1 MNITAQPILN
11 RDFQYS
17 SHHLKRD
24 YIARKSPAFAQNL
37 VGFATSEVCQLCTVD
52 PACRNM
58 LKRFRSSYLFIY
70 LIPCLRP
77 INIYY
82 IYN

>member
-1 MNITAQPILN
+1 MNITGQPILK

-52 PACRNM
+52 PVYRNM
-58 LKRFRSSYLFIY
+58 VKRFRFSYLFMY
-70 LIPCLRP
+70 LIPYLRP
-77 INIYY
+77 INIYC